1 MNAEH
6 PLIEAVR
13 PLADALGAE
22 IVDPGRV
29 DENAVPL
36 EWEGEVV
43 GGVRILSLHDAL
55 DRMVSQVEAELGGR
69 LAELGRVQKQ
79 VAVRLLDERGAFLL
93 RKSIDE
99 VADLMGVSRIT
110 IYNYLNSIRGDRDP
124 RPRQPESQP
133 T

>member
-55 DRMVSQVEAELGGR
+55 DRMVSQVEGELGGR